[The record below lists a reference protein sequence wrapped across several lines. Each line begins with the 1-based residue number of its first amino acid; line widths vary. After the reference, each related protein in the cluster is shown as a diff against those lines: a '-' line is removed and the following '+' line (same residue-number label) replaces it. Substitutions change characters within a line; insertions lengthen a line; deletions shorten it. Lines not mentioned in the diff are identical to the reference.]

1 MVLFTHSLSINLFNL
16 IHSVTKRKPKR
27 VLGPK
32 LKAVSVRWRKLQ
44 EEKLRNNFV
53 YQTLL

>member
-1 MVLFTHSLSINLFNL
+1 MVLFIHSLSINLFNL
-16 IHSVTKRKPKR
+16 IHNITKRKLKR
-27 VLGPK
+27 VLGPE

-44 EEKLRNNFV
+44 KDELRNNFV